1 MCNAYV
7 YYLLGSSSVL
17 KKVDPDVVA
26 SAFNVPADYVQRF
39 LGRQT
44 QAVIVP
50 TGVVEEEEEAAE
62 AEEKEKDELKQQL
75 I

>member
-1 MCNAYV
+1 MCNVYV

-17 KKVDPDVVA
+17 KKVDADVVA

-50 TGVVEEEEEAAE
+50 KGVEEEAEAE
-62 AEEKEKDELKQQL
+62 AEEREG
-75 I
+75 

>member
-1 MCNAYV
+1 M
-7 YYLLGSSSVL
+7 L
-17 KKVDPDVVA
+17 KKVDADVVA

-50 TGVVEEEEEAAE
+50 KGVEEEAEAE
-62 AEEKEKDELKQQL
+62 AEEREG
-75 I
+75 